1 MNDFFTFTYQMIIC
15 SRAIKQDADEP
26 VVKKQK
32 LDEVDQALEAKI
44 EKQTKE
50 YYKLR
55 DKLEAETKKAEHIA
69 ILEAN
74 QQAIPEGNSEV
85 SRNID
90 LLMNYP

>member
-1 MNDFFTFTYQMIIC
+1 MIIC
-15 SRAIKQDADEP
+15 FRAIKQDAEEP

-32 LDEVDQALEAKI
+32 FDEIDTALEAEI
-44 EKQTKE
+44 EKQSKE

-55 DKLEAETKKAEHIA
+55 DKLEAETKKPLQIA

-85 SRNID
+85 STNVD
-90 LLMNYP
+90 SPLNYIKLIIIK